1 MKKILSLILVMMIS
15 RLTRWLENQ
24 RRALEYKLNAFIV
37 NQMYRTIISILF
49 LLPIAVI
56 SAQENDSIKTQELN
70 EVVVEARNQRLGA
83 EVSTYI
89 PTAKQKN
96 ASQTAADL
104 LNRMAIPQLRISPND
119 EIKDLAGKN
128 VDVFIDFLPAS
139 KQDMDGMRMQ
149 DVKKVEFYDFPTDPR
164 FLGKAHVVN
173 FVMQKYEY
181 GGYVKVYGWE
191 NTTNAG
197 QASVYGK
204 LKYKRMTFDIAG
216 GAFYLN
222 ERHAGSDIY
231 ETFRLPQA
239 DGSLKVFER
248 NSIQEAS
255 KWKDHTYWP
264 TFKAL
269 YSSDKITIQNVIGAD
284 FNQSPVNEQSGF
296 IQYSPEVS
304 PRSDYYNNSTSRV
317 NSLSYNGYWNFI
329 LNEKNSI
336 TFSPAY
342 AYSHTNKSS
351 LYMENRKDEY
361 YNAAKDDSH
370 QFKGDLT
377 YTHSFGKWGSLNAMF
392 QTVIT
397 TNNTTYSGTA
407 NISDNAH
414 TYRVGPGVQ
423 YSLSKGKV
431 YGMVG
436 FGYHWDRQE
445 YLDYKDNSAAP
456 WIDFSLQY
464 APNDRHSVRGEFH
477 YMKSIPSSSY
487 RSAAVIQSNPLMSYT
502 GNPNLVS
509 YDSYDAGVN
518 YSFVPNNRFSL
529 SAFASTWIVDNRYV
543 YDYTPTD
550 TGILRTIKQPGG
562 SYSQWNYGVY
572 GTLRLFDRKLQL
584 TAQLNATSVHN
595 GEPYNLNK
603 THLVYAFQA
612 NYFLGNWIFS
622 GLYYTPQ
629 GYPDGCMVGTW
640 MKTKAFYRLQAGW
653 SNSTWNFQLQI
664 ANFARWN
671 WRSDKGVMHS
681 QYYDKIE
688 QTYSIN
694 DHTLARLA
702 VTYTFGFGK
711 KVERGNEAAQQ
722 SGVNSGILK

>member
-1 MKKILSLILVMMIS
+1 MKKLLLHLLLAIGSIS
-15 RLTRWLENQ
+15 S
-24 RRALEYKLNAFIV
+24 Y
-37 NQMYRTIISILF
+37 
-49 LLPIAVI
+49 
-56 SAQENDSIKTQELN
+56 AQEQADTLKTQELN

-89 PTAKQKN
+89 PTAKQKD
-96 ASQTAADL
+96 AAQTAADL

-119 EIKDLAGKN
+119 EIKDLAGKS
-128 VDVFIDFLPAS
+128 VDVFIDFLPAT
-139 KQDMDGMRMQ
+139 KQDMEGMRMQ
-149 DVKKVEFYDFPTDPR
+149 DVKKVEYYDFPTDPR

-191 NTTNAG
+191 TTSNAG

-204 LKYKRMTFDIAG
+204 LQYKRMTFDVAG
-216 GAFYLN
+216 GAFYHN
-222 ERHAGSDIY
+222 EKHAGSDIY

-239 DGSLKVFER
+239 DGSLKTFER
-248 NSIQEAS
+248 NSIQESS
-255 KWKDHTYWP
+255 KWRDHTYWP

-269 YSSDKITIQNVIGAD
+269 YSTDKITIQNVVGAD
-284 FNQSPVNEQSGF
+284 FNRSPINEQSGF
-296 IQYSPEVS
+296 ILYSPDVS
-304 PRSDYYNNSTSRV
+304 PQADYYNNSTNRV

-329 LNEKNSI
+329 LSDKNSI

-342 AYSHTNKSS
+342 AYSHTNTGSRYVEDGKG
-351 LYMENRKDEY
+351 EY
-361 YNAAKDDSH
+361 ENAANDDSH
-370 QFKGDLT
+370 QFKADLT
-377 YTHSFGKWGSLNAMF
+377 FTHSFGKWGSLNAMF

-397 TNNTTYSGTA
+397 TNKTIYSGTA
-407 NISDNAH
+407 NTSDNAH

-423 YSLSKGKV
+423 YSLTKGKV

-464 APNDRHSVRGEFH
+464 SPNDSHSVRGEFH
-477 YMKSIPSSSY
+477 HMKSIPSSSY

-509 YDSYDAGVN
+509 YGSYDAGIN
-518 YSFVPNNRFSL
+518 YSFVPSNKFSL
-529 SAFASTWIVDNRYV
+529 SAFATTWIVNNRYV
-543 YDYTPTD
+543 YDYTPSE

-562 SYSQWNYGVY
+562 PYSQWNYGVY

-595 GEPYNLNK
+595 GDPYNLNK

-612 NYFLGNWIFS
+612 NFFLGNWTFS
-622 GLYYTPQ
+622 GLYYSPQ

-640 MKTKAFYRLQAGW
+640 IKTKAFYRLQAGW
-653 SNSTWNFQLQI
+653 SNSTWNFQLQL
-664 ANFARWN
+664 ANFARWH
-671 WRSDKGVMHS
+671 WRSDKSVMHS
-681 QYYDKIE
+681 KYYDKIE

-694 DHTLARLA
+694 DHALARLA

-711 KVERGNEAAQQ
+711 KVERGDEASQQ

>member
-1 MKKILSLILVMMIS
+1 MTKFITSFILS
-15 RLTRWLENQ
+15 
-24 RRALEYKLNAFIV
+24 A
-37 NQMYRTIISILF
+37 
-49 LLPIAVI
+49 IAVI
-56 SAQENDSIKTQELN
+56 PVYAQEQADTLKTQELN

-89 PTAKQKN
+89 PTSKQRN

-119 EIKDLAGKN
+119 EILDLAGKS

-139 KQDMDGMRMQ
+139 KEDMNGMRMQ
-149 DVKKVEFYDFPTDPR
+149 DVKKVEYYDFPTDPR

-181 GGYVKVYGWE
+181 GGYVKLYGWE
-191 NTTNAG
+191 NTSNVG

-204 LKYKRMTFDIAG
+204 LQYKRMTFDIAG
-216 GAFYLN
+216 GANYLN
-222 ERHAGSDIY
+222 YKHAGSDIY

-239 DGSLKVFER
+239 DGSLKTFER
-248 NSIQEAS
+248 NSIQESA
-255 KWKDHTYWP
+255 KMRDHTYWP

-284 FNQSPVNEQSGF
+284 FNRSPINEQSGF

-304 PRSDYYNNSTSRV
+304 ERADYYNNSTNRV

-329 LNEKNSI
+329 LNDKNTI
-336 TFSPAY
+336 TVSPAY
-342 AYSHTNKSS
+342 SYSHTNTGSK
-351 LYMENRKDEY
+351 YVEVGKGEY
-361 YNAAKDDSH
+361 NNAAKDDSH
-370 QFKGDLT
+370 QFKADLT

-392 QTVIT
+392 QTIIT
-397 TNNTTYSGTA
+397 TNNTIYSGTA
-407 NISDNAH
+407 NTSDNAH

-423 YSLSKGKV
+423 YSLTKGKV

-436 FGYHWDRQE
+436 YGYHWDRQE
-445 YLDYKDNSAAP
+445 YMDYKNNSAAP

-464 APNDRHSVRGEFH
+464 APNNSHSVRGEFH
-477 YMKSIPSSSY
+477 HMKSIPSSSY

-509 YDSYDAGVN
+509 YGSYDAGVN
-518 YSFVPNNRFSL
+518 YSFVPNNKFSL
-529 SAFASTWIVDNRYV
+529 SAFATTWIVDNRYV
-543 YDYTPTD
+543 YDYQPTA

-562 SYSQWNYGVY
+562 AYSQWNYGVY
-572 GTLRLFDRKLQL
+572 GSLRLFDRKLQL

-595 GEPYNLNK
+595 GEPYNFDK
-603 THLVYAFQA
+603 THLVYVFQA
-612 NYFLGNWIFS
+612 NYYLGNWAFS
-622 GLYYTPQ
+622 GLYYSPQ

-640 MKTKAFYRLQAGW
+640 VKTKAFYRLQAGW
-653 SNSTWNFQLQI
+653 SNSTWNVQLQF
-664 ANFARWN
+664 ANFARWH
-671 WRSDKGVMHS
+671 WRSNKNEMHS
-681 QYYDKIE
+681 KYYDKVE
-688 QTYSIN
+688 QTYSID
-694 DHTLARLA
+694 DHAMARLA
-702 VTYTFGFGK
+702 FTYTFGFGK
-711 KVERGNEAAQQ
+711 KVERGSEASQQ